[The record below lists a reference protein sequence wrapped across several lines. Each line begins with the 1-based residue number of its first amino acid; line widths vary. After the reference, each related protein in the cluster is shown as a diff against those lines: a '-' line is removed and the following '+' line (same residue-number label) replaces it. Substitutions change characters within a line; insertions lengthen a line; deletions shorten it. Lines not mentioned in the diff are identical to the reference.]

1 MCWSK
6 QASSQIT
13 DLQTQSAKKNHFLCN
28 HLAKSDSLPP
38 FLTKRRVVDSQ
49 LPISHV
55 GLSLS
60 LSLSLS
66 QMGLF
71 LCLTL
76 LFSFIVFA
84 LNYPPKIILS
94 QTFCASIF
102 LWFSLSNGSFSL
114 SHSLIFFYCFCLKL
128 PTKNHFVSNILCFY
142 LSLVL
147 SLLFNL
153 GKQPFF
159 LSLFLCLT
167 LFHYLNWKNT
177 KTVFLLPPCKKILP
191 PPPFL
196 NVCTKR

>member
-1 MCWSK
+1 MLK
-6 QASSQIT
+6 QASIIT
-13 DLQTQSAKKNHFLCN
+13 DYRSSNPICKKKKKHFLCN

-60 LSLSLS
+60 LSLS
-66 QMGLF
+66 
-71 LCLTL
+71 
-76 LFSFIVFA
+76 
-84 LNYPPKIILS
+84 
-94 QTFCASIF
+94 
-102 LWFSLSNGSFSL
+102 NGPFSL

-167 LFHYLNWKNT
+167 LFHYLYWKNPKNSFFVT
-177 KTVFLLPPCKKILP
+177 TLQKNSTLPP
-191 PPPFL
+191 F
-196 NVCTKR
+196 